1 MWLGFYNGVADG
13 DFGKRTRDAIL
24 AFQASMKAPADGAL
38 RAAELEALLAAA
50 QKARDAVGFQV
61 VSDAKTGAKIGAPA
75 KLLDARAGTR
85 LDFAS
90 SADADLSALY
100 ARLSAGTQ
108 TRKVAYKAMKP
119 DDFFVVSGQEG
130 PSKFYTRFEKNE
142 KASPPIR
149 GFTFTYPASQGPPL
163 DRIAIAVAN
172 SFEAFP
178 GPAAAPAKTP
188 ASARRGPRSSSSP
201 PAAGPEPAATAL
213 VVAPG
218 QALTALKADDC
229 PNPTVGGKPVQFE
242 RADPAT
248 GLAMIA
254 GDFDWKG
261 GAPRFGAPAADL
273 VVLGFAG
280 PRVAA
285 SSASLAGDAARPVV
299 VAAVETSAGGA
310 PVFDRRGAL
319 VGLVAPIVEEPK
331 RIAGVALAAPHALIA
346 PDAVRAF
353 LGGANPRLRARR
365 RSAPAT
371 SPHARRTRSS
381 PSSARIGAA
390 ENARSMRDDP
400 GKTYCWIAT
409 STPSNSVSMM
419 LCQKVRA
426 KTALLPFSLVTETP
440 VAMFCGEIILPMTP
454 PDELVAANSTGLRL
468 SCLAATTCRLPNRAL
483 PEVSLPD
490 RNTATQPRKG
500 ESSTNR
506 CPAEATPWPER
517 IGQPGVVHQ
526 IGQADDEH
534 DGEDGEPATGGGLR
548 DAAEERAGRIPDQR
562 AR

>member
-1 MWLGFYNGVADG
+1 MSATLALAILPVAGPAAHAQTPPAAPEAADPAMAAQKAAFLALPEATRKAAQDALVWLGFYNGVADG
-13 DFGKRTRDAIL
+13 EFGKRTRDAIL
-24 AFQASMKAPADGAL
+24 AFQASMKASADGML
-38 RAAELEALLAAA
+38 SAAELEALLAAA
-50 QKARDAVGFQV
+50 EKARDAVGFQV

-130 PSKFYTRFEKNE
+130 SSKFYTRFEKNE
-142 KASPPIR
+142 KANPPIR
-149 GFTFTYPASQGPPL
+149 GFTFTYPASLGPQL

-178 GPAAAPAKTP
+178 GPAAAPAQAP
-188 ASARRGPRSSSSP
+188 ASAAAPKSGSTP
-201 PAAGPEPAATAL
+201 PAAGPKPTATAL

-218 QALTALKADDC
+218 KALTALKADDC
-229 PNPTVGGKPVQFE
+229 PNPTVGGKPVRFE
-242 RADPAT
+242 RADAAT
-248 GLAMIA
+248 ALAMIA

-261 GAPRFGAPAADL
+261 EALRFGAPAADL

-285 SSASLAGDAARPVV
+285 SSASLAGDRARPVV

-310 PVFDRRGAL
+310 PVFDRQGAL

-353 LGGANPRLRARR
+353 LGGGE
-365 RSAPAT
+365 SAPA
-371 SPHARRTRSS
+371 
-381 PSSARIGAA
+381 GAA
-390 ENARSMRDDP
+390 ALSASD
-400 GKTYCWIAT
+400 IAT
-409 STPSNSVSMM
+409 REKDALVGVF
-419 LCQKVRA
+419 CQK
-426 KTALLPFSLVTETP
+426 
-440 VAMFCGEIILPMTP
+440 
-454 PDELVAANSTGLRL
+454 
-468 SCLAATTCRLPNRAL
+468 
-483 PEVSLPD
+483 
-490 RNTATQPRKG
+490 
-500 ESSTNR
+500 
-506 CPAEATPWPER
+506 
-517 IGQPGVVHQ
+517 
-526 IGQADDEH
+526 
-534 DGEDGEPATGGGLR
+534 
-548 DAAEERAGRIPDQR
+548 
-562 AR
+562 